1 MDSTSKAAGTL
12 FSTLHERAKELRCLY
27 RVEELLNCPT
37 TSPEEAFMGVV
48 QAIPAALQH
57 PDICVAEIS
66 YGPHVYRTDDA
77 EPTPW
82 GLCVDIRVQDA
93 PVGKI
98 CIYYREERPE
108 VGDGPFLPEEV
119 KLVRTIAD
127 RLGHFVLHHRLRAMF
142 ETVREARERLIDT
155 ARPEWALALDLLRK
169 TDLGLLTRVSRKM
182 INYLGWI
189 GAPEARSLLQRYG
202 QDEGESVFGETN
214 QPHHRAA
221 MASEGSLSEE
231 TFKVSTR
238 YLTDNEILERIER
251 WIQEDRSAEL
261 VRTLQNVYAPLTDI
275 LDSMQKA
282 RRLMPGGAALP
293 VAAEKGV
300 KVALIRRFFTEQL
313 EYINRAKRFIEIDDF
328 FALSERIIFPSG
340 SYGRL
345 GGKTAGL
352 FLASR
357 ILRRMAQKQP
367 EIGTVKTPR
376 TWFVASDGILAFI
389 GHNNLG
395 EAYEQKYKEIEE
407 IRREYPQ
414 LVQVFKH
421 CYFPQELIKGF
432 SQALDD
438 LGEVPVIVRS
448 SSLLEDRL
456 GTAFSGKYKSLFL
469 ANQGTKEQRLAA
481 LMDAV
486 AEVYSSTFGPDPIE
500 YRAERGLL
508 DFNEEMGVMIQEVV
522 GKRVGPYF
530 LPAFA
535 GVAFSRNEFRWSPR
549 IRREDGLLRL
559 VPGLGTRAVDR
570 VGEDYPV
577 LVAPSKPNLRVNV
590 SLDEVIRYAPKKVDV
605 INLERNCFESLD
617 IRELLREYG
626 PQYPGVNQV
635 FSVHSGGML
644 RRGVGL
650 MTDFERDDI
659 VATFDG
665 LVLGSPFVKQ
675 MEAILRTLEQALQTP
690 VDVEFAH
697 DGTDLFLLQC
707 RPQASSGEDV
717 AAEIPHGLPDEVV
730 LFTANRFVS
739 NGRVPDLTHVVYV
752 DPDKYADIAELSDLY
767 AVGEAVGRLNKI
779 LPRRK
784 FVLMGPGRWGSRGDI
799 KLGVRVTYSEIN
811 NSAML
816 IEVARKK
823 GGYVPDV
830 SFGTHFFQDLVEASI
845 RYLPLYPDTD
855 GTKFNEAFLR
865 GAPNSLPELLPEFAH
880 LADTIR
886 VIDVPRSTGGKVL
899 RVLMNADQEEAIGL
913 FAEPTAR
920 VRLAERSEGT
930 CVTESDEN
938 WRWRLRMAERIA
950 AQTDPKRFGIRA
962 MYVVGSTKT
971 GTAGPASDIDL
982 LIHFAGTPAQRDDL
996 TLWLEGWSLSLAEV
1010 NEARTGCRTGGLL
1023 DVHIVTDEEIARGDS
1038 FAVKIGA
1045 TSDSARELPMK
1056 GAHRPAAG

>member
-1 MDSTSKAAGTL
+1 MDSTKAVGTL

-27 RVEELLNCPT
+27 RVEELLNSPT
-37 TSPEEAFMGVV
+37 TSPEEAFAGVAK
-48 QAIPAALQH
+48 AIPPALQY
-57 PDICVAEIS
+57 PDICVTEIT
-66 YGPHVYRTDDA
+66 YGPHVYRTGDG

-82 GLCVDIRVQDA
+82 GFCADIRVQDT
-93 PVGKI
+93 PVGKL
-98 CIYYREERPE
+98 CVYYREERE
-108 VGDGPFLPEEV
+108 ALGEGPFLPEEV
-119 KLVRTIAD
+119 KLLRLIAD
-127 RLGHFVLHHRLRAMF
+127 RLSHFILHHRLRAMF
-142 ETVREARERLIDT
+142 NTVQEARERLIDT
-155 ARPEWALALDLLRK
+155 ARPEWSMALDLVKK
-169 TDLGLLTRVSRKM
+169 TDMGLLTRLSRKM

-189 GAPEARSLLQRYG
+189 GAAEARALLQRYG
-202 QDEGESVFGETN
+202 QDEGESIFVDSN
-214 QPHHRAA
+214 QPQALAA
-221 MASEGSLSEE
+221 PQSPGTLSEE
-231 TFKVSTR
+231 TFKVATR
-238 YLTDNEILERIER
+238 YLTDNEILTCIER

-275 LDSMQKA
+275 LDSMQKS
-282 RRLMPGGAALP
+282 RRMMPGGAALP
-293 VAAEKGV
+293 TAAEKSV
-300 KVALIRRFFTEQL
+300 KVGLIRRFFTEQL
-313 EYINRAKRFIEIDDF
+313 EYINRAKRFVEIEDF
-328 FALSERIIFPSG
+328 FELSERIIFPAG

-345 GGKTAGL
+345 GGKTTGL

-357 ILRRMAQKQP
+357 ILRRMAPKDP
-367 EIGTVKTPR
+367 GIGVVKTPR

-389 GHNNLG
+389 EHNNLG
-395 EAYEQKYKEIEE
+395 DAYEQKYKEIDE

-421 CYFPQELIKGF
+421 CYFPRELLKGLA
-432 SQALDD
+432 QALDD

-469 ANQGTKEQRLAA
+469 ANQGTREERLAA
-481 LMDAV
+481 LTDAV

-522 GKRVGPYF
+522 GKRVGKYF
-530 LPAFA
+530 LPSFA
-535 GVAFSRNEFRWSPR
+535 GVAFSRNEFRWSSR
-549 IRREDGLLRL
+549 IKREDGLLRL

-570 VGEDYPV
+570 VGDDYPV

-605 INLERNCFESLD
+605 INLEENRFESLD
-617 IRELLREYG
+617 ITHLLREYG
-626 PQYPGVNQV
+626 SEYPGINNV
-635 FSVHSGGML
+635 FSVHTGGML
-644 RRGVGL
+644 KRGVGL
-650 MTDFERDDI
+650 MTDFEHDDV

-665 LVLGSPFVKQ
+665 LVLGTPFVKQ
-675 MEAILRTLEQALQTP
+675 MEAILKTLEQALQTP
-690 VDVEFAH
+690 VDIEFAH
-697 DGTDLFLLQC
+697 NGTDLFLLQC

-717 AAEIPHGLPDEVV
+717 AADIPRGLPDDAV

-752 DPDKYADIAELSDLY
+752 DPDKYGELADLSDLY

-855 GTKFNEAFLR
+855 GTKFNERFLR
-865 GAPNSLPELLPEFAH
+865 EAPNSLPELLPEFTRI
-880 LADTIR
+880 ADTVR
-886 VIDVPRSTGGKVL
+886 VIDVPGATGGKVL
-899 RVLMNADQEEAIGL
+899 RVLMNAEQEEAMGC
-913 FAEPTAR
+913 FSEPTAP
-920 VRLAERSEGT
+920 VRSVERSDAGRLRGG
-930 CVTESDEN
+930 DEN

-950 AQTDPKRFGIRA
+950 AQIDPQRFGIRA
-962 MYVVGSTKT
+962 MYVLGSTKNA
-971 GTAGPASDIDL
+971 TAGPASDIDL
-982 LIHFAGTPAQRDDL
+982 LIHFEGTPVQRDDL
-996 TLWLEGWSLSLAEV
+996 NLWLEGWSLSLAEA
-1010 NEARTGCRTGGLL
+1010 NEAQTGVHTDGLL
-1023 DVHIVTDEEIARGDS
+1023 DVHIVTDEDIARGDS

-1045 TSDSARELPMK
+1045 TGDAARELPMK
-1056 GAHRPAAG
+1056 GAK

>member
-1 MDSTSKAAGTL
+1 MDKTTRAAGSL

-37 TSPEEAFMGVV
+37 TSPEEAFAGVA
-48 QAIPAALQH
+48 QAIPPALQH
-57 PDICVAEIS
+57 SDICVTEIS
-66 YGPHVYRTDDA
+66 YGPHVFRTDDY

-82 GLCVDIRVQDA
+82 GFCADIRVQDA

-98 CIYYREERPE
+98 CVYYREERPQ
-108 VGDGPFLPEEV
+108 GDEGQFLREEV
-119 KLVRTIAD
+119 KLLRTIAD
-127 RLGHFVLHHRLRAMF
+127 RLGHYILHHRLRAMF
-142 ETVREARERLIDT
+142 ETVRQEREQLIDT
-155 ARPEWALALDLLRK
+155 ARPEWFMALELLRK
-169 TDLGLLTRVSRKM
+169 TDPDLLTRISRKM
-182 INYLGWI
+182 INYLAWI
-189 GAPEARSLLQRYG
+189 GAAEARSLLQRYG
-202 QDEGESVFGETN
+202 VHEGESLFGETN
-214 QPHHRAA
+214 QPQVLPD
-221 MASEGSLSEE
+221 SDTVGSISEE
-231 TFKVSTR
+231 TFRVSTR
-238 YLTDNEILERIER
+238 YLTDHEILSSIEQ
-251 WIQEDRSAEL
+251 WIQEDRSAGL

-275 LDSMQKA
+275 LDAMQKF
-282 RRLMPGGAALP
+282 RRMMPVGATLP
-293 VAAEKGV
+293 TAAEKGV

-313 EYINRAKRFIEIDDF
+313 EYINIAKRFIEIEDF
-328 FALSERIIFPSG
+328 FELSERIIFPAG

-357 ILRRMAQKQP
+357 ILKRMAPKNQG
-367 EIGTVKTPR
+367 IGTVKTPR

-395 EAYEQKYKEIEE
+395 DVYEQKYKEVDEV
-407 IRREYPQ
+407 RREYPQ
-414 LVQVFKH
+414 LIQVFKH
-421 CYFPQELIKGF
+421 CYFPQELVKGL

-456 GTAFSGKYKSLFL
+456 GTAFSGKYKSLFI
-469 ANQGTKEQRLAA
+469 ANQGPKEERLAA
-481 LMDAV
+481 LLDAV

-522 GKRVGPYF
+522 GKRVGKYF

-535 GVAFSRNEFRWSPR
+535 GVAFSRNEFRWSSR
-549 IRREDGLLRL
+549 IKREDGLLRL

-570 VGEDYPV
+570 VGDDYPV

-590 SLDEVIRYAPKKVDV
+590 SVDEVIRYAPKKVDV
-605 INLERNCFESLD
+605 INLEKNCFESLE
-617 IRELLREYG
+617 IKQLLEECGHEY
-626 PQYPGVNQV
+626 PALSSV

-644 RRGVGL
+644 TRGVGL
-650 MTDFERDDI
+650 MTDFQRDDV
-659 VATFDG
+659 VATFDT
-665 LVLGSPFVKQ
+665 LVLGTPFVKQ
-675 MEAILRTLEQALQTP
+675 MAAILRTLDQALQAP

-697 DGTDLFLLQC
+697 DGTDLYLLQC

-717 AAEIPHGLPDEVV
+717 AAEIPRGLPDEAI

-752 DPDKYADIAELSDLY
+752 DPDKYGELAELADLC

-784 FVLMGPGRWGSRGDI
+784 FVLIGPGRWGSRGDI

-811 NSAML
+811 NTAML

-823 GGYVPDV
+823 GNYVPDV

-855 GTKFNEAFLR
+855 GTKFNEAFLL
-865 GAPNSLPELLPEFAH
+865 GSPNILAELLPEFAH
-880 LADTIR
+880 LADTLR
-886 VIDVPRSTGGKVL
+886 VIDVPRCTEGKVL
-899 RVLMNADQEEAIGL
+899 RVLMNADQEEAIGCL
-913 FAEPTAR
+913 AEPSVEMR
-920 VRLAERSEGT
+920 EVKSSERADVSCQQDGA
-930 CVTESDEN
+930 EN

-950 AQTDPKRFGIRA
+950 AHTDPQRFGIRA
-962 MYVVGSTKT
+962 MYILGSTKNA
-971 GTAGPASDIDL
+971 TAGPASDIDL
-982 LIHFAGTPAQRDDL
+982 LIHFSGTPAQRQDL
-996 TLWLEGWSLSLAEV
+996 TLWLEGWSLCLGEI
-1010 NEARTGCRTGGLL
+1010 NQGRTGCRSDGLL
-1023 DVHIVTDEEIARGDS
+1023 DVHIITDEDIAGGDS

-1045 TSDSARELPMK
+1045 STDAARELPMK
-1056 GAHRPAAG
+1056 GAK

>member
-1 MDSTSKAAGTL
+1 MDNTTKAAGTL

-27 RVEELLNCPT
+27 RAEELLNDPS
-37 TSPEEAFMGVV
+37 TSPEEAFIGVA
-48 QAIPAALQH
+48 QAIPPALQH
-57 PDICVAEIS
+57 SDICVAEIT
-66 YGPHVYRTDDA
+66 YGPHVYRTDEI

-82 GLCVDIRVQDA
+82 GLCADIRVQDTT
-93 PVGKI
+93 VGKI
-98 CIYYREERPE
+98 CVYYREERPQSGE
-108 VGDGPFLPEEV
+108 GPFLIDEV
-119 KLVRTIAD
+119 KLIRTIAD
-127 RLGHFVLHHRLRAMF
+127 RLGHFILHHRLRAMF
-142 ETVREARERLIDT
+142 ATVQEARERLIDT
-155 ARPEWALALDLLRK
+155 ARPEWSMALGLLKK
-169 TDLGLLTRVSRKM
+169 TDTGLLTRLSRKM

-189 GAPEARSLLQRYG
+189 GAAEARSLLQRYG
-202 QDEGESVFGETN
+202 QDEGESVFGESN
-214 QPHHRAA
+214 QPQLLAEPESA
-221 MASEGSLSEE
+221 GTLSDE
-231 TFKVSTR
+231 TFRVSTR
-238 YLTDNEILERIER
+238 YLTDVEILERIER
-251 WIQEDRSAEL
+251 WIQEDRSSEL
-261 VRTLQNVYAPLTDI
+261 VRMLQNVYAPLTDI
-275 LDSMQKA
+275 LDSMQKL
-282 RRLMPGGAALP
+282 RRMMPGGAALP
-293 VAAEKGV
+293 TAAEKGV
-300 KVALIRRFFTEQL
+300 RVALIRRFFTEQL
-313 EYINRAKRFIEIDDF
+313 EYINRAKRFIEIEDF
-328 FALSERIIFPSG
+328 FELSERIIFPAG

-357 ILRRMAQKQP
+357 ILRRMAAKNP
-367 EIGTVKTPR
+367 GIGTVKTPR

-395 EAYEQKYKEIEE
+395 EAYEQKYKEVDE

-421 CYFPQELIKGF
+421 CYFPQELLKGL

-469 ANQGTKEQRLAA
+469 ANQGTRDERLAA
-481 LMDAV
+481 LADAV

-522 GKRVGPYF
+522 GKRVGKYF

-549 IRREDGLLRL
+549 IKREDGLLRL

-605 INLERNCFESLD
+605 INLEKNCFESLD

-626 PQYPGVNQV
+626 PEYPDINNV
-635 FSVHSGGML
+635 FSVQTGGML
-644 RRGVGL
+644 KRGVGL
-650 MTDFERDDI
+650 MTDFEHDDV

-665 LVLGSPFVKQ
+665 LVLASPFVKQ
-675 MEAILRTLEQALQTP
+675 METILKTLEQALQTP

-697 DGTDLFLLQC
+697 NGTDLFLLQC
-707 RPQASSGEDV
+707 RPQASSGDDV
-717 AAEIPHGLPDEVV
+717 AVDIPKGLPDNAV

-752 DPDKYADIAELSDLY
+752 DPDRYGELADLSDLY

-855 GTKFNEAFLR
+855 GTRFNEGFLL
-865 GAPNSLPELLPEFAH
+865 GAPHHLAELLPEFAR
-880 LADTIR
+880 LADTVR
-886 VIDVPRSTGGKVL
+886 VIDVPQATGGKVL
-899 RVLMNADQEEAIGL
+899 RILMNAEQEEALGC
-913 FAEPTAR
+913 FAEPTA
-920 VRLAERSEGT
+920 AIRSVDRPEATCQQEG
-930 CVTESDEN
+930 DQN

-950 AQTDPKRFGIRA
+950 AQTDPRRFGVRA
-962 MYVVGSTKT
+962 MYVLGSTKNAS
-971 GTAGPASDIDL
+971 AGPASDIDL
-982 LIHFAGTPAQRDDL
+982 LIHFAGTPPQKDDL
-996 TLWLEGWSLSLAEV
+996 NLWLEGWSLCLAEL
-1010 NEARTGCRTGGLL
+1010 NEGRTGCRTGGLL
-1023 DVHIVTDEEIARGDS
+1023 DVHIVTDDDIARGDS
-1038 FAVKIGA
+1038 FAVKIGSTGDA
-1045 TSDSARELPMK
+1045 ARELPMK
-1056 GAHRPAAG
+1056 GGLMAS